1 MSISKQTLCRRWV
14 HSHEEDAEGQ
24 KVFRPADYP
33 FPPSRGR
40 LSFELSADGSA
51 RVRRP
56 GATDRAVGSRGH
68 WKLEDDVLEL
78 DTPRD
83 ATRRRVYAVVSSSPE
98 KLVVR
103 STPSPTS
110 SA

>member
-1 MSISKQTLCRRWV
+1 MPASKETLCRRWV

-24 KVFRPADYP
+24 KVFRPAEFP

-40 LSFELSADGSA
+40 LSFELAADGSA
-51 RVRRP
+51 RVRHP
-56 GATDRAVGSRGH
+56 GAGDRSVGSRGH

-78 DTPRD
+78 DTPKD
-83 ATRRRVYAVVSSSPE
+83 STRRRVYAVVSSSAE

-103 STPSPTS
+103 STPPPTS
-110 SA
+110 RA

>member
-1 MSISKQTLCRRWV
+1 MPTSKESLCGRWV

-24 KVFRPADYP
+24 KVFRPADFP

-40 LSFELSADGSA
+40 LSFELAADGSA
-51 RVRRP
+51 HVRHP
-56 GATDRAVGSRGH
+56 GASDRSVGSRGH
-68 WKLEDDVLEL
+68 WKLEGDVLEL

-103 STPSPTS
+103 STPPPTS
-110 SA
+110 PA

>member
-1 MSISKQTLCRRWV
+1 MPTSKQTLCRRWV
-14 HSHEEDAEGQ
+14 HSHEEDTAGQ
-24 KVFRPADYP
+24 RVFRPADYA

-40 LSFELSADGSA
+40 LSFELAADGTA

-56 GATDRAVGSRGH
+56 GSSDRAVGTTGH
-68 WKLEDDVLEL
+68 WSLEGDRLEL

-103 STPSPTS
+103 STPSPTE